1 MRRLFL
7 DTSVLLLAVGGD
19 HPERSACRDI
29 VTAIHAGQ
37 IDAHASVEAVQEY
50 VHHRRRRSARTAVQE
65 AVSLRRMLT
74 LHAFDEDVLDDALT
88 LMATSAVRGRDAVH
102 AATALRHRFDE
113 IVSADRDF
121 DNVQGLTRVDP
132 AEALGEP

>member
-19 HPERSACRDI
+19 HPERSTCRDI